1 MYHMVLNSGTTSAMS
16 INSLPNINS
25 ISSLH
30 TTSTG
35 TLVLADS
42 YNLPVGQSVTISNLS
57 TKPSSITTNT
67 TTPLTTATNPS
78 ESKSITSDEVQAA
91 ISKSL
96 TGNIVQGNGRST
108 VNIRHPKLT
117 YNNPTIN
124 AKGAPVDT
132 NHTLWGKLL
141 DEILPEWAQN
151 SWVIGLSDASAKSIA
166 NFELYTTK
174 ILSGTLLSVANK
186 LLGGN
191 PEEKKEEKK
200 KEKKK
205 KEKQKQKQH
214 VQHKKKGKTMRLG
227 RTRSGSLLADHRACP
242 LEAWTDAG
250 CAGGTRPGLTRIM
263 PSVRPSTPRALF
275 CVPSGTA
282 MRAHRPVS
290 SPSAGRESGNG
301 ISILML
307 REPGQTGSRGG
318 IGIRTGRTN
327 ER

>member
-214 VQHKKKGKTMRLG
+214 VQHKKKGKTTIHQTVQIAPDRK
-227 RTRSGSLLADHRACP
+227 
-242 LEAWTDAG
+242 
-250 CAGGTRPGLTRIM
+250 
-263 PSVRPSTPRALF
+263 SV
-275 CVPSGTA
+275 V
-282 MRAHRPVS
+282 
-290 SPSAGRESGNG
+290 
-301 ISILML
+301 
-307 REPGQTGSRGG
+307 
-318 IGIRTGRTN
+318 
-327 ER
+327 